1 MTRPRRQADLLE
13 FVDATHV
20 RLGRH
25 TFLYFG
31 GCNYLGLSF
40 EPSVRLA
47 MQRVLERGPVQPGA
61 SRATTGDHWLYRQ
74 AEQVM
79 ARWFRVPVALLVNS
93 GYLAPLAAVQA
104 LAVRCTHLLVDDR
117 SHVCIRDAA
126 AASGR
131 PVIRFPHGQVEAL
144 RQQLRGLPRGCAPL
158 LLTDGTLGTRSGMAP
173 LDAYLGELPAQ
184 GWMLVD
190 DAHGAGTVGPDGRGA
205 VAHFRIRDGRV
216 VQAISLAKAFGVG
229 GGAVLGGREL
239 LSAIRLTS
247 PAFVGSTTLPLSIP
261 AGVVAALTVLRRNPG
276 RVHKLQAHQRRF
288 HAMLPSDPRLSCGP
302 LTPVTTFTPSGSADE
317 LRMRRA
323 LVRAGIYPS
332 FIHYPGG
339 ASTGFLRLALSAR
352 HSRLEVE
359 RLAAAVVAGMLGA
372 ASRSAARS
380 AAE

>member
-117 SHVCIRDAA
+117 SLELMTY
-126 AASGR
+126 SG
-131 PVIRFPHGQVEAL
+131 AL
-144 RQQLRGLPRGCAPL
+144 QMS
-158 LLTDGTLGTRSGMAP
+158 LTR
-173 LDAYLGELPAQ
+173 
-184 GWMLVD
+184 
-190 DAHGAGTVGPDGRGA
+190 
-205 VAHFRIRDGRV
+205 RIR
-216 VQAISLAKAFGVG
+216 
-229 GGAVLGGREL
+229 
-239 LSAIRLTS
+239 
-247 PAFVGSTTLPLSIP
+247 
-261 AGVVAALTVLRRNPG
+261 
-276 RVHKLQAHQRRF
+276 
-288 HAMLPSDPRLSCGP
+288 
-302 LTPVTTFTPSGSADE
+302 
-317 LRMRRA
+317 
-323 LVRAGIYPS
+323 
-332 FIHYPGG
+332 
-339 ASTGFLRLALSAR
+339 GFLTCKKRKR
-352 HSRLEVE
+352 KHKK
-359 RLAAAVVAGMLGA
+359 
-372 ASRSAARS
+372 
-380 AAE
+380 